1 MEVSGATSTTA
12 SAVQVDSM
20 KKSMDVQE
28 QQVLKVLD
36 SSNEQPKEMTAQKT
50 GMGNNLNLTA

>member
-36 SSNEQPKEMTAQKT
+36 SSNEQSKEMTAQKT